1 MRGMFPIYP
10 ESTVALWFRSKS
22 ADVFSLNVKRAFHVE
37 REAMFLLKVQ
47 IFSVD
52 CLKGKGLHL
61 SKAKAYA
68 YCYQFP
74 VDKVIAAFVSIR

>member
-1 MRGMFPIYP
+1 M
-10 ESTVALWFRSKS
+10 L
-22 ADVFSLNVKRAFHVE
+22 
-37 REAMFLLKVQ
+37 LLKVQ
-47 IFSVD
+47 IFSED

-61 SKAKAYA
+61 LKAKAYA